1 MYSYKNGSYTVI
13 ILDDGTKIRY
23 NKSNIYIPD
32 RVESMDIK
40 ITNKCDLLCPMCH
53 ENSLPNGVHADV
65 INNSII
71 DSIPPYTEL
80 AIGGGNP
87 LAHPY
92 LNYFLHKCKERKLIA
107 NITVNKKHFIDNFD
121 FIFRFYKCNYIN
133 GIGISVFDITDE
145 EIEMIKKVDG
155 VCHVIIGVTP
165 IKVMEKLAN
174 NNIKVLVLGYKDFR
188 RGANYYC
195 QNQDRI
201 IISMKIWSGFISAA
215 IKEHYYS
222 VISFDNLAIKQLN
235 LKSVLTADEWDSFF
249 MGDDGIDGEFSSASM
264 YIDLVEG
271 KFGKNSCVPLDERY
285 DCKDFDNNVN
295 KMFNFL
301 LKNS

>member
-1 MYSYKNGSYTVI
+1 MFAYKNGSYIVMM
-13 ILDDGTKIRY
+13 LDDGTKIRY
-23 NKSNIYIPD
+23 SKSDIYNPS

-40 ITNKCDLLCPMCH
+40 ITNCCDMGCPMCH

-145 EIEMIKKVDG
+145 EIKMIKKVDG

-235 LKSVLTADEWDSFF
+235 LKSILTADEWDSFF

-271 KFGKNSCVPLDERY
+271 KFGKNSCAPLDERY

>member
-1 MYSYKNGSYTVI
+1 MFAYKNGSYIVMM
-13 ILDDGTKIRY
+13 LDDGTKIRY
-23 NKSNIYIPD
+23 SKSDIYNPS

-40 ITNKCDLLCPMCH
+40 ITNCCDMGCPMCH

-271 KFGKNSCVPLDERY
+271 KFGKNSCAPLDERY

>member
-1 MYSYKNGSYTVI
+1 MFAYKNGSYIVMM
-13 ILDDGTKIRY
+13 LDDGTKIRY
-23 NKSNIYIPD
+23 SKSDIYNPS

-40 ITNKCDLLCPMCH
+40 ITNCCDMGCPMCH

-133 GIGISVFDITDE
+133 GIGISVFDITNE

-201 IISMKIWSGFISAA
+201 IISMKIWSDFISSA

-271 KFGKNSCVPLDERY
+271 KFGKNSCAPLDERY

>member
-1 MYSYKNGSYTVI
+1 MFAYKNGSYTVM

-23 NKSNIYIPD
+23 NKSNIYKPS

-40 ITNKCDLLCPMCH
+40 ITNQCDMGCPMCH

-188 RGANYYC
+188 RGVNYYC

-201 IISMKIWSGFISAA
+201 IISMKIWSDFISAA

-264 YIDLVEG
+264 YIDLVER
-271 KFGKNSCVPLDERY
+271 KFGKNSCAPLDERY
-285 DCKDFDNNVN
+285 NCSDFGDDVN

>member
-1 MYSYKNGSYTVI
+1 MFAYKNGSYTVM

-23 NKSNIYIPD
+23 NKSNIYKPS

-40 ITNKCDLLCPMCH
+40 ITNQCDMGCPMCH
-53 ENSLPNGVHADV
+53 ENSLPNGKHADV

-107 NITVNKKHFIDNFD
+107 NMTVNKKHFIDNFD

-201 IISMKIWSGFISAA
+201 IISMKIWSDFISAA

-271 KFGKNSCVPLDERY
+271 KFGKNSCAPLDERY